1 MAATFLPLMASD
13 FSSEMQVVDKKNYLL
28 NVAQNIDPITLF
40 LSTTIIISLCIA
52 TSVSSSSLP

>member
-40 LSTTIIISLCIA
+40 LSTTISLCIA